1 VAAPALQVE
10 IPTVVASSPNPSM
23 GVEDLQAD
31 LDMAVGVDASSLDP
45 KVATI
50 LAEVVAAAWEVHQ
63 LWEILSTAARV
74 PVTPL
79 LSL

>member
-1 VAAPALQVE
+1 
-10 IPTVVASSPNPSM
+10 M
-23 GVEDLQAD
+23 DVEDLQAD

-50 LAEVVAAAWEVHQ
+50 LAEVVAATWEVHQ
-63 LWEILSTAARV
+63 MWEILSTAARV